1 MTWSLSIN
9 VLKLGVPQFAFLG
22 TSIYF
27 VALWGFKIQDGE
39 GILVVRCKIK
49 LFCGGWTDIEKA
61 CCIKIS
67 LLPYFKDLDYVRMC
81 CLLIPWISL

>member
-49 LFCGGWTDIEKA
+49 LFLWGVDRYRE
-61 CCIKIS
+61 S
-67 LLPYFKDLDYVRMC
+67 LLYQDFSPAIFQGLGLC
-81 CLLIPWISL
+81 